1 MSWWKTLEVTTHP
14 PDRPEPSA
22 SPGPSTAGPLYR
34 RLARKEARLR
44 EDQYVALSRLV
55 RVLARRRTD
64 RSGPRLTE
72 NTLIR
77 IAIDLLLSRAD
88 YLIGNTESELRAS
101 VLPMPRTHQ
110 PESAAAPPDPLQAV
124 RDV

>member
-1 MSWWKTLEVTTHP
+1 MNSEHP
-14 PDRPEPSA
+14 VRASA
-22 SPGPSTAGPLYR
+22 AEHGPSLGTTTRSVPSTTPLYR
-34 RLARKEARLR
+34 RLARKEARVR

-77 IAIDLLLSRAD
+77 VAIDLLLARANR
-88 YLIGNTESELRAS
+88 LAGNTEEEIRAS
-101 VLPMPRTHQ
+101 ALRGDQ
-110 PESAAAPPDPLQAV
+110 PGSPPDL
-124 RDV
+124 R

>member
-1 MSWWKTLEVTTHP
+1 MATRRPADASAAAQP
-14 PDRPEPSA
+14 PVVVPTPDLPDAAARS
-22 SPGPSTAGPLYR
+22 GPNATPLYR
-34 RLARKEARLR
+34 RLARKEARVR

-77 IAIDLLLSRAD
+77 VAIDLLLTRANR
-88 YLIGNTESELRAS
+88 LTGNTEVELRAS
-101 VLPMPRTHQ
+101 VLESPR
-110 PESAAAPPDPLQAV
+110 PAAADQQPDDQ
-124 RDV
+124 

>member
-1 MSWWKTLEVTTHP
+1 MRAT
-14 PDRPEPSA
+14 PSA
-22 SPGPSTAGPLYR
+22 TPLYR

-55 RVLARRRTD
+55 RILARRRTD

-77 IAIDLLLSRAD
+77 IAIDLLLARANR
-88 YLIGNTESELRAS
+88 LAGNTEDEIRAS
-101 VLPMPRTHQ
+101 ALRGDQ
-110 PESAAAPPDPLQAV
+110 QASPPDL
-124 RDV
+124 R

>member
-1 MSWWKTLEVTTHP
+1 MTTQ
-14 PDRPEPSA
+14 RPADA
-22 SPGPSTAGPLYR
+22 SPAAQPPAVGPTPDLLDAAARSGPNATPLYR
-34 RLARKEARLR
+34 RLARKEARVR

-77 IAIDLLLSRAD
+77 VAIDLLLTRANR
-88 YLIGNTESELRAS
+88 LTGNTEGELRAS
-101 VLPMPRTHQ
+101 VLEPPR
-110 PESAAAPPDPLQAV
+110 SAAADQ
-124 RDV
+124 

>member
-1 MSWWKTLEVTTHP
+1 MAGQP
-14 PDRPEPSA
+14 PAHASAAEHPSA
-22 SPGPSTAGPLYR
+22 GTTTRSMPSETPLYR
-34 RLARKEARLR
+34 RLARKEARVR

-77 IAIDLLLSRAD
+77 IAIDLLLARAD
-88 YLIGNTESELRAS
+88 GLAGNTEDEIRAS
-101 VLPMPRTHQ
+101 AHRADPPVL
-110 PESAAAPPDPLQAV
+110 PPDPG
-124 RDV
+124 

>member
-1 MSWWKTLEVTTHP
+1 MATRNTS
-14 PDRPEPSA
+14 
-22 SPGPSTAGPLYR
+22 STVPLYR
-34 RLARKEARLR
+34 RLARKEARVR

-77 IAIDLLLSRAD
+77 VAIDLLLARANR
-88 YLIGNTESELRAS
+88 LAGNTEDEIRAS
-101 VLPMPRTHQ
+101 ALRGDQ
-110 PESAAAPPDPLQAV
+110 PSVPPDP
-124 RDV
+124 R

>member
-1 MSWWKTLEVTTHP
+1 MAT
-14 PDRPEPSA
+14 
-22 SPGPSTAGPLYR
+22 PLYR
-34 RLARKEARLR
+34 RLARKEARVR

-77 IAIDLLLSRAD
+77 IAIDLLLARANR
-88 YLIGNTESELRAS
+88 LAGNTEDEIRAS
-101 VLPMPRTHQ
+101 AFQGDQ
-110 PESAAAPPDPLQAV
+110 PTLPPDL
-124 RDV
+124 R

>member
-1 MSWWKTLEVTTHP
+1 MNGEHRVRASAVEHGPALGTTT
-14 PDRPEPSA
+14 RSA
-22 SPGPSTAGPLYR
+22 PSTTPLYR
-34 RLARKEARLR
+34 RLARKEARVR

-77 IAIDLLLSRAD
+77 VAIDLLLARANR
-88 YLIGNTESELRAS
+88 LAGNTEEEIRAS
-101 VLPMPRTHQ
+101 ALRGDQ
-110 PESAAAPPDPLQAV
+110 PGSPPDL
-124 RDV
+124 R

>member
-1 MSWWKTLEVTTHP
+1 V
-14 PDRPEPSA
+14 
-22 SPGPSTAGPLYR
+22 PLYR

-55 RVLARRRTD
+55 RILARRRTD

-88 YLIGNTESELRAS
+88 RLIGNTEPELRES
-101 VLPMPRTHQ
+101 VLRQ
-110 PESAAAPPDPLQAV
+110 PGTAQRESGLQPGDP
-124 RDV
+124 

>member
-1 MSWWKTLEVTTHP
+1 MTTQ
-14 PDRPEPSA
+14 RPADATRTEQDPA
-22 SPGPSTAGPLYR
+22 ASTAPNDLSGTPRGANSATPLYR
-34 RLARKEARLR
+34 RLARKEARVR

-77 IAIDLLLSRAD
+77 VAIDLLLTRANR
-88 YLIGNTESELRAS
+88 LTGNTEGELRAS
-101 VLPMPRTHQ
+101 VLEPPRSVAADQQ
-110 PESAAAPPDPLQAV
+110 PEDQ
-124 RDV
+124 

>member
-1 MSWWKTLEVTTHP
+1 MGGQQPAHPSPAEHALAAGTTT
-14 PDRPEPSA
+14 RSPSSA
-22 SPGPSTAGPLYR
+22 TPLYR
-34 RLARKEARLR
+34 RLARKEARVR

-77 IAIDLLLSRAD
+77 IAIDVLLSRANR
-88 YLIGNTESELRAS
+88 LTGNTEDEIRAS
-101 VLPMPRTHQ
+101 ALRGDQPM
-110 PESAAAPPDPLQAV
+110 SPPDL
-124 RDV
+124 R

>member
-1 MSWWKTLEVTTHP
+1 VTGEHAARVGPAEHP
-14 PDRPEPSA
+14 LAVATTPRTT
-22 SPGPSTAGPLYR
+22 PSTAPLYR
-34 RLARKEARLR
+34 RLARKEARVR

-77 IAIDLLLSRAD
+77 IAIDLLLSRANR
-88 YLIGNTESELRAS
+88 LVGNDEDEIRAS
-101 VLPMPRTHQ
+101 VLRSDPTTF
-110 PESAAAPPDPLQAV
+110 PPDL
-124 RDV
+124 R

>member
-1 MSWWKTLEVTTHP
+1 MDGQPPAHASAAEHP
-14 PDRPEPSA
+14 PGVGTTSRSIPSA
-22 SPGPSTAGPLYR
+22 TPLYR
-34 RLARKEARLR
+34 RLARKEARVR

-77 IAIDLLLSRAD
+77 IAIDLLLARANR
-88 YLIGNTESELRAS
+88 LAGNTEDEIRAS
-101 VLPMPRTHQ
+101 ALRGDPPVLPQDPR
-110 PESAAAPPDPLQAV
+110 
-124 RDV
+124 